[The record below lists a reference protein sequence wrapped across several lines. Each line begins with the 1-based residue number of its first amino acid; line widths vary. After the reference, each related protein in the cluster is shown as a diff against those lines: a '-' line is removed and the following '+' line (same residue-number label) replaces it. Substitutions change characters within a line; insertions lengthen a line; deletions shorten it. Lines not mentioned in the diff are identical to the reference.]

1 MSAAVPATR
10 SATLPYYP
18 ALTGLRAV
26 AAYFLFFYHFGL
38 PIALV
43 TPLSERATHH
53 LYVST
58 DMLCVLSGFVIA
70 TRYQDSI
77 RWEWTWWRGYLWRRF
92 ARIYPVYFILNTL
105 VLAYVYLPIRN
116 GQIVNNLLLIFLSE
130 TLLRGFSS
138 TLKFVGLPQAWSLTV
153 EECFYL
159 SAPFLLLAWRRWGGL
174 GALTFMLTVLSIGLG
189 LTALL
194 SGHPELHGLFG
205 SYKHL
210 FNYTFFGRVSE
221 FVVGVALAR
230 WWAAQPLIFT
240 SSWPWRTTLG
250 ILLMGTTLGI
260 LVWLNSPLDWY
271 DGLRYPSAIAIKL
284 LVFPL
289 GLAWLM
295 AGLLAEHS
303 WVRTVLASRLV
314 QLLGRSSYFFY
325 LIHIGLFSI
334 WWRGLFGQQATGW
347 QFLATVL
354 LSVVGFRLVEEPLR
368 RWVLART
375 LGSQRTRHDKGE
387 AAQDAT

>member
-1 MSAAVPATR
+1 MPATAPPLR
-10 SATLPYYP
+10 PTALPYYP
-18 ALTGLRAV
+18 ALTGLRVV

-38 PIALV
+38 PHALL
-43 TPLSERATHH
+43 TPLSEHVTKH

-70 TRYQDSI
+70 TRYQSSI
-77 RWEWTWWRGYLWRRF
+77 SWTRAWWRDYLWRRF

-105 VLAYVYLPIRN
+105 VLAYVYLPVRH
-116 GQIVNNLLLIFLSE
+116 GQILNNLLLVFLSE

-138 TLKFVGLPQAWSLTV
+138 TLKYVGLPQAWSLTV

-159 SAPFLLLAWRRWGGL
+159 SAPFLLLAWRRWGGV
-174 GALTFMLTVLSIGLG
+174 GALFFMLTVLSTGLG

-194 SGHPELHGLFG
+194 SGHSELHGLFG

-221 FVVGVALAR
+221 FVVGASVAR
-230 WWAAQPLIFT
+230 WWITRPSSPT
-240 SSWPWRTTLG
+240 SGWPWRTTLG
-250 ILLMGTTLGI
+250 ILLMAATLGV
-260 LVWLNSPLDWY
+260 LVWIDSPLDWY
-271 DGLRYPSAIAIKL
+271 DGLRYPSAIAVKI

-289 GLAWLM
+289 GMAWLLV
-295 AGLLAEHS
+295 GLLTEHS
-303 WVRTVLASRLV
+303 WLRTVLATSIM

-325 LIHIGLFSI
+325 LVHIGVFSI
-334 WWRGLFGQQATGW
+334 WWRGIFGDKATGW

-354 LSVVGFRLVEEPLR
+354 LSVAGFRLLEEPLR
-368 RWVLART
+368 RWILART
-375 LGSQRTRHDKGE
+375 LGSQRIIHKKG
-387 AAQDAT
+387 DAS

>member
-1 MSAAVPATR
+1 MSVAAPAIRPT
-10 SATLPYYP
+10 TLPYYP
-18 ALTGLRAV
+18 ALTGLRTV

-38 PIALV
+38 PQALL
-43 TPLSERATHH
+43 TPLSEHVTRH

-70 TRYQDSI
+70 TRYQSNI
-77 RWEWTWWRGYLWRRF
+77 TWTRTWWRGYLWRRF

-105 VLAYVYLPIRN
+105 VLAYVYLPVRH
-116 GQIVNNLLLIFLSE
+116 GQVLNNLLLIFLSE

-159 SAPFLLLAWRRWGGL
+159 SAPFLLLAWRRWGG
-174 GALTFMLTVLSIGLG
+174 GGILTSMLAVLSIGLG

-194 SGHPELHGLFG
+194 SGQPELHGLFG

-221 FVVGVALAR
+221 FVVGIALAR
-230 WWAAQPLIFT
+230 WWAARPLALT
-240 SSWPWRTTLG
+240 PRWPWRTALG
-250 ILLMGTTLGI
+250 IVLMATTLGI
-260 LVWLNSPLDWY
+260 LVWIDSPLDWY
-271 DGLRYPSAIAIKL
+271 DGLRYPSAIAVKL

-289 GLAWLM
+289 GMAWFM
-295 AGLLAEHS
+295 AGLLAERS
-303 WVRTVLASRLV
+303 WLYAVLATRIM

-325 LIHIGLFSI
+325 LVHIGVFSI
-334 WWRGLFGQQATGW
+334 WWRGVFGREATGW

-354 LSVVGFRLVEEPLR
+354 ISVAGFRLLEEPLR

-375 LGSQRTRHDKGE
+375 LGNERTSHDKGDTSQ
-387 AAQDAT
+387 AG